1 MSTLGASVTLHATT
15 VAVEGRAA
23 LILGASGAGKSSLA
37 LQLMAL
43 GAVLVSDDRTV
54 VQRDGERLIADAPDT
69 LRGLIE
75 ARGVGIL
82 KAAAAGAVPV
92 SVVIDLDQTE
102 TQRLPAAHGHSVLG
116 VVLPCLHK
124 CDTPAWPAA
133 IMQYLKAGS
142 SEP

>member
-1 MSTLGASVTLHATT
+1 MPSGAATATLHATA
-15 VAVEGRAA
+15 VAVDGRAA

-43 GAVLVSDDRTV
+43 GADDRTV
-54 VQRDGERLIADAPDT
+54 VQRDGSHIVADVPDT

-82 KAAAAGAVPV
+82 NATCAGPVPV

-102 TQRLPAAHGHSVLG
+102 TQRLPAAHGHSLLDLT
-116 VVLPCLHK
+116 LPCLHK

-142 SEP
+142 AKI